1 MKSILVFLILS
12 CTIKNEFITN
22 SDEEPTK
29 EITEEIIPAAELTED
44 YLSLLKD
51 KKVGVVGNQT
61 SVIGETHLVDS
72 LLSLGIDVLRVYSPE
87 HGFRGNADAGEKIN
101 HEVDQKTGLEIV
113 SLYGK
118 NKKPTLDQIKDLD
131 VLLFDI
137 QDVGVRFY
145 TYISTLH
152 YIMEAAAEASIP
164 VIVLDRPN
172 PNGHYIDGPVL
183 DLKFESFVGMHKVPV
198 VYGMTIGEYAKMING
213 EYWLKDSVVC
223 DLEVVPCKGYTHSR
237 KYELPIA
244 PSPNLRTANSINL
257 YPSLCFF
264 EGTIVS
270 IGRGTKTPFEIY
282 GHPKFVEGNFK
293 FTPTSSFG
301 AKHPKL
307 EGQECLGY
315 NLKDTSD
322 YKSRLDLSFLL
333 NANEQLKGMAW
344 IDNPK
349 FFNLLAGNDIL
360 VEQIKK
366 GLPEE
371 EIRQTWKEDLNH
383 FKLIRSKYL
392 MYD

>member
-1 MKSILVFLILS
+1 MILS
-12 CTIKNEFITN
+12 CTIKNESIN
-22 SDEEPTK
+22 ESLEDETQ
-29 EITEEIIPAAELTED
+29 EIAEEIIPAAELTAD
-44 YLSLLKD
+44 YLMLLKG

-61 SVIGETHLVDS
+61 SVIGSTHLVDS
-72 LLSLGIDVLRVYSPE
+72 LLSLGINVVRVYSPE
-87 HGFRGNADAGEKIN
+87 HGFRGDADAGQKIN
-101 HEVDQKTGLEIV
+101 HEVDQKTGLQIV

-118 NKKPTLDQIKDLD
+118 NKKPTQEQIEDLD
-131 VLLFDI
+131 VILFDI

-152 YIMEAAAEASIP
+152 YVMEAAAEASIP
-164 VIVLDRPN
+164 VLVLDRPN

-183 DLKFESFVGMHKVPV
+183 DSQFESFVGMHKVPV

-213 EYWLKDSVVC
+213 EHWLKDSVVC
-223 DLEVVPCKGYTHSR
+223 DLTVIPCKGYVHTSE
-237 KYELPIA
+237 YDLPIA

-270 IGRGTKTPFEIY
+270 VGRGTETPFEIY
-282 GHPKFVEGNFK
+282 GHPKFKEGDFA
-293 FTPTSSFG
+293 FTPVSSFG
-301 AKHPKL
+301 SKHPKL
-307 EGQECLGY
+307 ENEKCKGYDLSETKERKSQLDLGY
-315 NLKDTSD
+315 
-322 YKSRLDLSFLL
+322 LL
-333 NANEQLKGMAW
+333 NANKQLEGVTW

-360 VEQIKK
+360 IEQIKK
-366 GLPEE
+366 GLSED
-371 EIRQTWKEDLNH
+371 EIRQTWQDDLNQ